1 MSFTTPRSVTS
12 LEEEIRLLEEGYTQ
26 GEPENKE
33 EELPQVEVPK
43 EKAKET
49 PKEDAVDWK
58 SRYNELRRL
67 QQKTAE
73 ENKQLRLSKASN
85 SERPPLTEEEVSKWI
100 KENPKAHA
108 IIRAVAVDQFPQEDL
123 LEIKAEIE
131 QNKAL
136 SAILKVHA
144 DFNEIS
150 DSDEFHD
157 WAKEQPESVQN
168 LVFSN
173 KAADVIWAVS
183 RYKADTRAPDQSRDA
198 AKQVKTK
205 SSGSE
210 PSAKSAPVYSES
222 SVQKMSIAEY
232 EKHEPKILEAQ
243 KAGNFVYDL
252 SAGAR

>member
-1 MSFTTPRSVTS
+1 MSFTTPKSVAS
-12 LEEEIRLLEEGYTQ
+12 LEEEIRLLEEGQVSQ
-26 GEPENKE
+26 GEPE
-33 EELPQVEVPK
+33 ELPEPK
-43 EKAKET
+43 EPPTEKKEV
-49 PKEDAVDWK
+49 KEDNVDWK

-108 IIRAVAVDQFPQEDL
+108 IIRAVSMEQFPQEDL

-131 QNKAL
+131 QSKAL
-136 SAILKVHA
+136 SVILKTHP
-144 DFNEIS
+144 DFNEVS
-150 DSDEFHD
+150 ESDEFHA
-157 WAKEQPESVQN
+157 WAKQQPESVQD

-183 RYKADTRAPDQSRDA
+183 RYKADTRTPDQSKDA
-198 AKQVKTK
+198 AKQVRVK
-205 SSGSE
+205 SSGEE
-210 PSAKSAPVYSES
+210 PSAKSTPVYSES
-222 SVQKMSIAEY
+222 FVQKMSIAEY
-232 EKHEPKILEAQ
+232 EKHEAKILEAQ
-243 KAGNFVYDL
+243 KSGNFVYDL